1 VKAQL
6 VWLAEVSVAVQVT
19 VVVPL
24 GNCEPDGGT
33 QTTFTPGQLS
43 AATGAEKLTPTVAS
57 PALTVLVVM
66 LAGQLI
72 VGG

>member
-1 VKAQL
+1 MNSPGWPGGAAAGVI
-6 VWLAEVSVAVQVT
+6 
-19 VVVPL
+19 
-24 GNCEPDGGT
+24 GGT
-33 QTTFTPGQLS
+33 S

-57 PALTVLVVM
+57 PALAVLVVM